1 MNKKKFINK
10 LKNELD
16 LDLEK
21 CIIINNILEDTFLIG
36 KKNKEIMIDRFVSE
50 LNISI
55 DDANNIYEK
64 VMDIIKNAIK
74 NKIKHPFKSND

>member
-1 MNKKKFINK
+1 MNKKEFINK
-10 LKNELD
+10 RRNELD

-36 KKNKEIMIDRFVSE
+36 KKNKEIMIDRFVNE

-74 NKIKHPFKSND
+74 NKIKHPFKGKD

>member
-1 MNKKKFINK
+1 MNKKEFINK

-36 KKNKEIMIDRFVSE
+36 KKNKEIMIDRFVNE